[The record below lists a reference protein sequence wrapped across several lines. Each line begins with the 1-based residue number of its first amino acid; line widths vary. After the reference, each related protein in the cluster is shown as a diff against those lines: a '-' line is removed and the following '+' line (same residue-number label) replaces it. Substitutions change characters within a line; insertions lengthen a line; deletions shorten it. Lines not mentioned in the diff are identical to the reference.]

1 VRGGYFST
9 RLALS
14 KSIDGSY
21 FKSNHKAQAG
31 SLPALPATSGRSVCA
46 LLLTLIRSIMA
57 RFGYAAYC
65 STF

>member
-1 VRGGYFST
+1 MTAGGYFSP

-14 KSIDGSY
+14 KSIDVSY
-21 FKSNHKAQAG
+21 FKSYHKAQAR
-31 SLPALPATSGRSVCA
+31 SLPALPANHRAIGLRSPA
-46 LLLTLIRSIMA
+46 LVRSIMA